1 MFNFIKWYKNRR
13 QYNMQNT
20 EDFFSSFK
28 VELIDNDIV
37 AECGFKNE
45 DFVRWINMMH
55 KFIQLC
61 LGNNKLIKNY
71 IMSGFQLGGQE
82 VEFYLIKDGQHGPH
96 KIRMRMEEENRIL
109 KERVEEL
116 ERKIVIMLAEEEERE
131 RWA

>member
-1 MFNFIKWYKNRR
+1 MFNFIKWYKKRR
-13 QYNMQNT
+13 QYNMQST

-45 DFVRWINMMH
+45 DFVIWINMMH

-61 LGNNKLIKNY
+61 LGNNKLAKNY

-82 VEFYLIKDGQHGPH
+82 VEFYLIKDWQPGPH
-96 KIRMRMEEENRIL
+96 KIRMRLEEENKVL
-109 KERVEEL
+109 KEKIEKL
-116 ERKIVIMLAEEEERE
+116 EREIVLIDSKEKKDK
-131 RWA
+131 RWE